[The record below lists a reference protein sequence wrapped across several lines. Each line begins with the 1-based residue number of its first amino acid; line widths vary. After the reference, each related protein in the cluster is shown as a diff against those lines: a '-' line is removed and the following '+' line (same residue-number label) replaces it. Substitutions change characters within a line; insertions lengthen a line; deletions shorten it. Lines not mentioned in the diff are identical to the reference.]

1 MLELNVEYR
10 VRDYSNRWSIID
22 THEKWAL
29 LENCTWG
36 DETCYLVV
44 PMEQEI
50 TMRKYRR
57 GDGSIVELPT
67 IDLIT
72 CETYDDI
79 ITALEDEDL
88 I

>member
-1 MLELNVEYR
+1 MEMNVEYR
-10 VRDYSNRWSIID
+10 VLNYTNRWSIID

-44 PMEQEI
+44 PMDQEI
-50 TMRKYRR
+50 VMKKYRC
-57 GDGSIVELPT
+57 GDGSVVELPT
-67 IDLIT
+67 IQLVT

-79 ITALEDEDL
+79 ITALEDACL